1 LRDSRTVDVP
11 SLLIVDD
18 NERMRGLIRVVV
30 SGLVDAIY
38 ECGDGEAALAAV
50 AEHRPDWVLMDIE
63 MPRADGITTT
73 RRIKAAFPAARVV
86 IVTQYDDNRL
96 RRAAR
101 EAGADG
107 YVLKESLMEI
117 LRILSMWR

>member
-1 LRDSRTVDVP
+1 VDVR

-18 NERMRGLIRVVV
+18 NDRMRDLIRVLV
-30 SGLVDAIY
+30 SGLVDAIH

-63 MPRADGITTT
+63 MPREDGITTT

-86 IVTQYDDNRL
+86 IVTQYDDDRL

-117 LRILSMWR
+117 PRLLSTWR